1 MKGATLIHRVA
12 AYLFFAVVYAYLK
25 NYTMFDDGLR
35 HIAFAAYPEVM
46 KSWGDVY
53 PHSLFGSYDPWFAW
67 HAIVEFLLFFAP
79 YESVH
84 ILINA
89 IFLFFVA
96 LWCDLAIRK
105 FVSRDL
111 GAVTVLA
118 AITIAYLSGRYLNA
132 RPDNISGLYVM
143 YALLLPNR
151 FLPSFALALLY
162 APTYYLFYFY
172 TGTVGLVWLLTKNY
186 RSFAGVFAA
195 SIIGLLLHL
204 AFGGAEFV
212 EISSFLLSDQKLRE
226 GLNVGELVATFAP
239 LELLPN
245 ALNSVV
251 LLAAGVWVVYRLEQK
266 SAKPPIVYFLILSS
280 FMWLQ
285 ALRYYELFYP
295 LIFVSAWYLA
305 QHSDFSKIKPN
316 ILKAYAF
323 CKNTLLQAKD
333 SLLFLGGATLITV
346 VGFSLA
352 GGGENE
358 SKKIMERY
366 SFLATNEYSNK
377 TVLTNAMTNMQYFGL
392 YQNPT
397 LHFVPSCSIGWFDKS
412 DPKMRDIYI
421 RMQKEKGVSEEEIAA
436 LASYVK
442 ADYYVHYMRNVEQ
455 KLDFTKLKTLGFEP
469 IEIRSNT
476 IVFRVLN
483 GV

>member
-1 MKGATLIHRVA
+1 MKSITLLHKISI
-12 AYLFFAVVYAYLK
+12 YLFFAVVYAYCK
-25 NYTMFDDGLR
+25 DYTMFDDGLR

-46 KSWGDVY
+46 KNWGDVY

-67 HAIVEFLLFFAP
+67 HAIVRFLLLFAP

-111 GAVTVLA
+111 GAIAVLA
-118 AITIAYLSGRYLNA
+118 AIAITYLSVRYLNA
-132 RPDNISGLYVM
+132 RPDNISGLFAM

-172 TGTVGLVWLLTKNY
+172 TATVGLVWLLTKNY
-186 RSFAGVFAA
+186 RSFAGVFLA
-195 SIIGLLLHL
+195 SVIGLAIHF
-204 AFGGAEFV
+204 AIGGREFV
-212 EISSFLLSDQKLRE
+212 EISSYLLSDQKLRE
-226 GLNVGELVATFAP
+226 GLHVGELAATFAP

-245 ALNSVV
+245 VLNSVV
-251 LLAAGVWVVYRLEQK
+251 LLLAGVWTVSWLEQK
-266 SAKPPIVYFLILSS
+266 SAKAPIVYFLILSS

-295 LIFVSAWYLA
+295 ILLVSAWHLA
-305 QHSDFSKIKPN
+305 NHSDFSKIKSN
-316 ILKAYAF
+316 ALKVCSF

-333 SLLFLGGATLITV
+333 NLLFLYGATLIAV
-346 VGFSLA
+346 FGFSFFGSA
-352 GGGENE
+352 ENE
-358 SKKIMERY
+358 SKKTMERY
-366 SFLATNEYSNK
+366 SFLAAHEYHNK
-377 TVLTNAMTNMQYFGL
+377 TILSNAMTDMQYFGL

-436 LASYVK
+436 LARYVK
-442 ADYYVHYMRNVEQ
+442 ADYYLHFMRNADQ
-455 KLDFTKLKTLGFEP
+455 KLDFAKLKTLGLEP
-469 IEIRSNT
+469 VEIRSN
-476 IVFRVLN
+476 IIIFKVSN
-483 GV
+483 GI